1 MPFINKDGWQD
12 AKDALTWNT
21 LQVTLYQYI
30 IDREQTP
37 GDHATLQQADYLP
50 QVRMCSLATYY
61 QIIHFR
67 KVSGGE
73 DKTFMSCSRRR
84 VHKDKPI

>member
-12 AKDALTWNT
+12 VKDAVTWNT

-37 GDHATLQQADYLP
+37 GDNATLQQAHCLP
-50 QVRMCSLATYY
+50 QVRMCSFATDY

-73 DKTFMSCSRRR
+73 DKTFMPCSRQ
-84 VHKDKPI
+84 